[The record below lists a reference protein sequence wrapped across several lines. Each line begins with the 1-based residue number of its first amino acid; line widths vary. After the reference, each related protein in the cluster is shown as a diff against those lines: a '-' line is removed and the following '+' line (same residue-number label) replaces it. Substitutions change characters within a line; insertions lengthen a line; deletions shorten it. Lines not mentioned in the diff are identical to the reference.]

1 MNKVGITTLLSA
13 AAIIGAIAT
22 INAFADQVQG
32 YILKP
37 AYLMMGQINAYDKM
51 TDSMTDDVKE
61 LETQIREV
69 ERDLEL
75 IPDNQESSRK
85 PLERQLE
92 WLRKTWKTKDG
103 KLDQAKEDE
112 QRTLSLINQLAS

>member
-1 MNKVGITTLLSA
+1 MNRLSIAGLLSGA
-13 AAIIGAIAT
+13 AVLAAIGT
-22 INAFADQVQG
+22 FQTFAGDMQG

-37 AYLMMGQINAYDKM
+37 AFLMMGQINAYDKM

-69 ERDLEL
+69 ERDLDA
-75 IPDNQESSRK
+75 IPDTQSASKK
-85 PLERQLE
+85 PLERQLK
-92 WLRKTWKTKDG
+92 WLRNTWQTKDDLLN
-103 KLDQAKEDE
+103 KAKEGE

>member
-1 MNKVGITTLLSA
+1 MNRLSIAGLLSA
-13 AAIIGAIAT
+13 AAVLAAIGT
-22 INAFADQVQG
+22 FQAFADDVQG

-37 AYLMMGQINAYDKM
+37 AYLMMGQINAYDAM

-61 LETQIREV
+61 LESQIREV
-69 ERDLEL
+69 ERDLES